1 MVGVGGAAVKQQGS
15 SSSLCKDALVRVHSE
30 TQGASNST
38 QGLWSR
44 RSASSVIDDT
54 SRSLGDRLSFVKG
67 RASASLGHRAQAA
80 GRSRGLLIPPS
91 RPVPER
97 SRGAVP
103 YSLPLKWWA
112 SQVSRLRVVAVATF
126 NLQFSMSFFPSA
138 DSPIEL
144 PVLYQSPMKVPPVS
158 GR

>member
-54 SRSLGDRLSFVKG
+54 ST
-67 RASASLGHRAQAA
+67 SLGHRAQAA
-80 GRSRGLLIPPS
+80 ERSRGLLIPPS

-126 NLQFSMSFFPSA
+126 NLQFSTSFFPSA